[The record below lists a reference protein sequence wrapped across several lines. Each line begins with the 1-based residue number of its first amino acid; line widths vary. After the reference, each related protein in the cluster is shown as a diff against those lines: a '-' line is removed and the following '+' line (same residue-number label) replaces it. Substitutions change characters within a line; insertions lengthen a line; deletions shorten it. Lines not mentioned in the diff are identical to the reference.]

1 MSFRRLSGLVTL
13 SLAFAVHAPHASA
26 QQDTATGPAAQAAT
40 DAAEAAT
47 QPASEAAPAAATE
60 GAAAVTPVPEQAPA
74 AAVALTDAHG
84 PAEPGDAER
93 GSAKA
98 AVCAACHGMD
108 GNSAD
113 PMYPKLAGQQERYVA
128 RQLAL
133 FKTGERDNPIM
144 MGFAAPLSPQ
154 DMRDLGAFY
163 AKQVVVPGV
172 ADETP
177 IAEGSAAGSPFYSI
191 GAQLY
196 RGGNL
201 ERNIPACLACHGPS
215 GAGNPGPAY
224 AQLGGQH
231 ARYTADMLTRYRAGT
246 VYGEGPQ
253 AGVMAGVAKY
263 LTDQE
268 IQSLA
273 TYIEG
278 LHAVDTGAIPGTGT
292 TAAR

>member
-13 SLAFAVHAPHASA
+13 SLAFAVHAQHVHA
-26 QQDTATGPAAQAAT
+26 QQTPPA
-40 DAAEAAT
+40 DA
-47 QPASEAAPAAATE
+47 AAPAPEQQTAAGPQD

-74 AAVALTDAHG
+74 TAVALTDAHG
-84 PAEPGDAER
+84 PAEPGDVER
-93 GSAKA
+93 GAAKA

-113 PMYPKLAGQQERYVA
+113 PMYPKLAGQQERYTA

-133 FKTGERDNPIM
+133 FKTGERENAIM

-163 AKQVVVPGV
+163 ATQVVVPGV

-177 IAEGSAAGSPFYSI
+177 VDGGAEAGSPFYSI
-191 GAQLY
+191 GQQLY
-196 RGGNL
+196 RGGDL
-201 ERNIPACLACHGPS
+201 DRNIPACLACHGPA

-231 ARYTADMLTRYRAGT
+231 ARYTADMLTRFRDGAIH
-246 VYGEGPQ
+246 GEGPQ
-253 AGVMAGVAKY
+253 AAVMAGVAKY

-278 LHAVDTGAIPGTGT
+278 LHPVDTGAIPGTGT